1 MQTMSLIKN
10 RLVQF
15 VAALAV
21 GVMAIVLFLWLS
33 ADHHRKTSGAPPAS
47 VSVST
52 PESFTFFDLTAGS
65 RFTDALRSDLRE
77 KLGADA
83 FETRTIIDLEL
94 HDKGFLEAY
103 FPDLDTLN
111 RQLNYLPRER
121 VEHDT
126 VQLTYRYAR
135 NQNTPFEFVRIMF
148 SGATGTPL
156 YIKIQAKQ
164 EGGGVLDS
172 IREKYGPPSMTR
184 NWADGNGK
192 SHFWEKHGD
201 ILIIS
206 ETQSRGG
213 VPQYYFG
220 FYFVNNIKALLEK
233 EQAVRLQRQKE
244 LEKSGQTAF

>member
-15 VAALAV
+15 VAAL
-21 GVMAIVLFLWLS
+21 GVCIIAILLFLWLS
-33 ADHHRKTSGAPPAS
+33 ADHRQKTPGETPVSFS
-47 VSVST
+47 VSA

-77 KLGADA
+77 RLGADA
-83 FETRTIIDLEL
+83 YETRTIIDLEL
-94 HDKGFLEAY
+94 HDKGFMAAN
-103 FPDLDTLN
+103 FPDLDALN

-135 NQNTPFEFVRIMF
+135 NQNTPFEFVRIML
-148 SGATGTPL
+148 SGASGAPL

-164 EGGGVLDS
+164 EGGGVLDA
-172 IREKYGPPSMTR
+172 IKEKYGPPSLTR
-184 NWADGNGK
+184 NWADANGK
-192 SHFWEKHGD
+192 SHFWEKYGD

-206 ETQSRGG
+206 ETRNRSG

-233 EQAVRLQRQKE
+233 EQAVRLQRRKD

>member
-1 MQTMSLIKN
+1 MSLLKN
-10 RLVQF
+10 RWVQF

-21 GVMAIVLFLWLS
+21 CVGVILLFLWLS
-33 ADHHRKTSGAPPAS
+33 ADHRRKTSGETPVSFS
-47 VSVST
+47 VSA

-65 RFTDALRSDLRE
+65 RFTDALRSDLKE

-83 FETRTIIDLEL
+83 YETRTIIDLEL
-94 HDKGFLEAY
+94 HDKGFLAAN
-103 FPDLDTLN
+103 FPDLDDLN

-135 NQNTPFEFVRIMF
+135 KQNTPFEFVRIMF
-148 SGATGTPL
+148 SGASGAPL

-164 EGGGVLDS
+164 EGGGVLDA
-172 IREKYGPPSMTR
+172 IREKYGPPTATR
-184 NWADGNGK
+184 QWADGNGK

-220 FYFVNNIKALLEK
+220 FYFVNNIMALLDK
-233 EQAVRLQRQKE
+233 EQATRLQRRKD